1 MQILVAGTTQQV
13 EKAMQA
19 AESLRDELVE
29 RAILLVPLPLFDK
42 EAQSSQA
49 EVLSV
54 SDSDLK

>member
-13 EKAMQA
+13 EKAIEA
-19 AESLRDELVE
+19 AESVRDELVE
-29 RAILLVPLPLFDK
+29 RAILLIPLPLFDK
-42 EAQSSQA
+42 ETQSGQA